1 MDACEDEEVGVDG
14 ANGTAMDVSGQSGSE
29 SGSEG
34 EGYNEAAAAAAALA
48 DTDVDAD
55 AFVAHSRLAHGA

>member
-34 EGYNEAAAAAAALA
+34 CNEAAAAAAALA

>member
-29 SGSEG
+29 SES

>member
-29 SGSEG
+29 S
-34 EGYNEAAAAAAALA
+34 
-48 DTDVDAD
+48 
-55 AFVAHSRLAHGA
+55 

>member
-14 ANGTAMDVSGQSGSE
+14 ANGTAMDVSGQSRSE
-29 SGSEG
+29 SER
-34 EGYNEAAAAAAALA
+34 EGYNEATAAAAALA

>member
-14 ANGTAMDVSGQSGSE
+14 ANGTAMDVSGHESRSE
-29 SGSEG
+29 SERK
-34 EGYNEAAAAAAALA
+34 GYNEAAAAAAAFA

-55 AFVAHSRLAHGA
+55 AFVAHS